1 MRVVI
6 AEDDTLLR
14 EGLAALLSAEGIEV
28 VAARPDADRLYE
40 TIEEFDAGLA
50 IVDVRM
56 PPTYTDEGLRA
67 AMQVRAVRPGFPMLV
82 LSAHVETKYAGELL
96 ADGAGAVGYLLKER
110 VGAVEDFLRTM
121 DRVVRGETVLDPE
134 VVTTLMRRGSSRS
147 RSPLTALTARE
158 RDVLQLMAQGHRN
171 GDIAAEL
178 HVTEAAI
185 HKHIRSIFNKLGLLA
200 DDAGHRRVLAVL
212 TYLREQ

>member
-28 VAARPDADRLYE
+28 VAAHAHADRLYE

-67 AMQVRAVRPGFPMLV
+67 AMRVRTARPGFPMLV
-82 LSAHVETKYAGELL
+82 LSAHVETKYAGDLL

-121 DRVVRGETVLDPE
+121 DRVVGGETVLDSE
-134 VVTTLMRRGSSRS
+134 VVTTLMRRGGN
-147 RSPLTALTARE
+147 RSPLSALTARE

-178 HVTEAAI
+178 QVSEAAI

>member
-14 EGLAALLSAEGIEV
+14 EGLAALLSAEGIDV
-28 VAARPDADRLYE
+28 VAARPDAERLYE

-56 PPTYTDEGLRA
+56 PPTFTNEGLRA
-67 AMQVRAVRPGFPMLV
+67 AMQVRASRPGFPMLV
-82 LSAHVETKYAGELL
+82 LSAHVETKYAGDLL

-110 VGAVEDFLRTM
+110 VGAVDDFLRTM

-134 VVTTLMRRGSSRS
+134 VVTTLMRRSGT
-147 RSPLTALTARE
+147 RSPLATLTARE

-185 HKHIRSIFNKLGLLA
+185 HKHIRNIFTKLGLLA

>member
-28 VAARPDADRLYE
+28 VAARPDADRLHE
-40 TIEEFDAGLA
+40 TIEEFDAELA

-67 AMQVRAVRPGFPMLV
+67 AMQVRALRPGFPMLV
-82 LSAHVETKYAGELL
+82 LSAHVETKYAGDLL

-121 DRVVRGETVLDPE
+121 DRVSRGETVIDPE
-134 VVTTLMRRGSSRS
+134 VVTTLMRRS
-147 RSPLTALTARE
+147 RSPLSALTARE

-185 HKHIRSIFNKLGLLA
+185 HKHIRSIFTKLGLLA
-200 DDAGHRRVLAVL
+200 DEAGHRRVLAVL

>member
-28 VAARPDADRLYE
+28 VAARADADQLYE

-67 AMQVRAVRPGFPMLV
+67 AMQVRAMRPGFPMLV

-134 VVTTLMRRGSSRS
+134 VVTTLMRRG

>member
-14 EGLAALLSAEGIEV
+14 EGLAALLAAEGIDV
-28 VAARPDADRLYE
+28 VAARPDAEGLHE
-40 TIEEFDAGLA
+40 TIEESAADLA

-67 AMQVRAVRPGFPMLV
+67 AMQVRALRPGFPMLV
-82 LSAHVETKYAGELL
+82 LSAHVETKYAGDLL

-110 VGAVEDFLRTM
+110 VGAVEDFLRTI
-121 DRVVRGETVLDPE
+121 DRVARGETVLDPE
-134 VVTTLMRRGSSRS
+134 VVTTLMRRTRVS
-147 RSPLTALTARE
+147 SPLAALTARE

-171 GDIAAEL
+171 ADIAAEL

-185 HKHIRSIFNKLGLLA
+185 HKHIRNIFTKLGLLT
-200 DDAGHRRVLAVL
+200 DEAGHRRVLAVL

>member
-28 VAARPDADRLYE
+28 VAARPDADRLHE
-40 TIEEFDAGLA
+40 TIEEFDAELA

-82 LSAHVETKYAGELL
+82 LSAHVETKYAGDLL

-121 DRVVRGETVLDPE
+121 DRVARGDTVIDPE
-134 VVTTLMRRGSSRS
+134 VVTTLMRRSRS
-147 RSPLTALTARE
+147 RSPLSALTARE

-171 GDIAAEL
+171 GDIASEL

-185 HKHIRSIFNKLGLLA
+185 HKHIRSIFTKLGLLA
-200 DDAGHRRVLAVL
+200 DEAGHRRVLAVL